1 MFLRADNSFMYMP
14 CLYLEKESA
23 VAQHKEQSNTTD
35 MPRAMRLARHDTF
48 PYRKSGAIKPDQ
60 KTGKINL
67 WATTGIPLQ

>member
-48 PYRKSGAIKPDQ
+48 PYREKRSD
-60 KTGKINL
+60 
-67 WATTGIPLQ
+67 